1 MALVFLKEEQK
12 YMYVLHFVFRRSS
25 EIALES

>member
-1 MALVFLKEEQK
+1 MALVFLKEEKK

-25 EIALES
+25 ES